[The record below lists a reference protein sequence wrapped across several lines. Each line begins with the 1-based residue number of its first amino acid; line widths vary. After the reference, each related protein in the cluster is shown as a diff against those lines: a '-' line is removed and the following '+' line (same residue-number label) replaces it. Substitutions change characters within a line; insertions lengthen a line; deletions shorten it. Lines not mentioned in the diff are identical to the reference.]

1 MDGSSMS
8 TTDSQRV
15 VGEELR
21 QFVERVE
28 RIRAEKKEL
37 AEAEKEIMAEAKG
50 RGYMVM
56 AIRQIVKER
65 AQDPDDRAEREAII
79 DMYRSAMGM

>member
-8 TTDSQRV
+8 TTDTQRI

-28 RIRAEKKEL
+28 HLRAEKK
-37 AEAEKEIMAEAKG
+37 AITDAEKEVMAEAKG

-65 AQDPDDRAEREAII
+65 ARDPGELAEEEAFLE
-79 DMYRSAMGM
+79 MYRSALGM